1 MRLSVELDIEDKT
14 MDYNTEK
21 IGHLP
26 LHKEKTTRARD
37 REGDH
42 NLSERVPLAQQN
54 VARIGGECP

>member
-1 MRLSVELDIEDKT
+1 

-21 IGHLP
+21 FGHLP

-42 NLSERVPLAQQN
+42 NLSERVPLEQQN